1 MERQRE
7 PTQKCPENA
16 IPGSGL
22 TQIIN
27 LVQSASGWRVPSRIS
42 ITRFVRWVQ
51 AAVLARQGVQC
62 SHTRPAL
69 VICARETS
77 QFSQPPER
85 IRRLYPDHDQL
96 LAIKAI
102 WNVHYSAQSKKNII
116 TLNLILSDVIYNTFC
131 WLYIQFMQLYR
142 LEYVE
147 RSSAVDEIDNLA
159 CYMQST
165 YMGPQFWHWSIC
177 TDLTSVKP
185 GPRNWPTILQILGI
199 MLWLHSI
206 SGTEPSWFIQI
217 APIEKSKLICLYFSR
232 SKEMKGSLQIIG

>member
-1 MERQRE
+1 MPSPALSWLRLLTWCSLLLDEGCQVE
-7 PTQKCPENA
+7 FLLQ
-16 IPGSGL
+16 GL
-22 TQIIN
+22 CGECR
-27 LVQSASGWRVPSRIS
+27 LQSWLDRVCS
-42 ITRFVRWVQ
+42 
-51 AAVLARQGVQC
+51 AV
-62 SHTRPAL
+62 RPAL
-69 VICARETS
+69 LICARETC

-102 WNVHYSAQSKKNII
+102 WNVHYSARSKKNVI
-116 TLNLILSDVIYNTFC
+116 TLIIILSDIIFNTFTD
-131 WLYIQFMQLYR
+131 LNI
-142 LEYVE
+142 
-147 RSSAVDEIDNLA
+147 SSHPIHAVGWSRKVQCSGWNNSVY
-159 CYMQST
+159 YMQST
-165 YMGPQFWHWSIC
+165 YMGPQFWHWSSC